1 MSMFQRLGNQP
12 QQPQQQSQ
20 DPRSAA
26 MELMRK
32 QGIDVPQ
39 GMENDPS
46 ALLQHVLQSGKVPQ
60 VQNRLSMAQQMM
72 QRMFGGRR

>member
-12 QQPQQQSQ
+12 QQAQPQ

-26 MELMRK
+26 MELMKR

-46 ALLQHVLQSGKVPQ
+46 ALLQHVLQSGKIPQ
-60 VQNRLSMAQQMM
+60 GRLNMAQQMM

>member
-12 QQPQQQSQ
+12 QQAQAQ

-26 MELMRK
+26 MELMKK

-39 GMENDPS
+39 GMENDPQGII
-46 ALLQHVLQSGKVPQ
+46 QHLMQSGRVPQ
-60 VQNRLSMAQQMM
+60 GRLSMAQQMM
-72 QRMFGGRR
+72 RRMFGR